1 MSGKFAIAFLL
12 ALQVSLCLCDLP
24 EPDKELVN
32 KYDELK
38 GAVIKRIT
46 QVYNKAHSAIS
57 PLLEESQYAKA
68 AKDYVDE
75 VHGSPQVQSGVK
87 IVTGMAQ
94 EVVPLVDKARSA
106 GLGLYGKYVR
116 PYVGPFLDECIT
128 NFRATLESVWPA
140 EH

>member
-1 MSGKFAIAFLL
+1 MSGRFAIALL
-12 ALQVSLCLCDLP
+12 LTLQVSLCLSELP
-24 EPDKELVN
+24 EPDKELVD

-38 GAVIKRIT
+38 GAVIKRIQ

-57 PLLEESQYAKA
+57 PHLEESQYAKT
-68 AKDYVDE
+68 AKGYVEE
-75 VHGSPQVQSGVK
+75 VQERPGVKNGVK

-116 PYVGPFLDECIT
+116 PYVGPFLDQCIT
-128 NFRATLESVWPA
+128 NFRTALESVWPA